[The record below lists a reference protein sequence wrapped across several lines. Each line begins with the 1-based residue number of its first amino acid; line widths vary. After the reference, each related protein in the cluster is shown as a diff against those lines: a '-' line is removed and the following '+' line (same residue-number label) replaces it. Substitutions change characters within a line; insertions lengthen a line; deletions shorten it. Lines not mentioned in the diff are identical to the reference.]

1 MTNTCAR
8 AHVCVCLGSER
19 TSYVYV
25 IFMND
30 NVLIQCGERDLCAA
44 LDCRT
49 RISNG
54 GRGENQSVV
63 GLIN

>member
-1 MTNTCAR
+1 MTNACAR
-8 AHVCVCLGSER
+8 ARACVCLGSDR
-19 TSYVYV
+19 ISYVYV

-30 NVLIQCGERDLCAA
+30 NVLIQRGERDSRAA

-49 RISNG
+49 RINNG